1 MIEGENSNISE
12 TGCEKKGLDGNLVSL
27 HEFNYTNGLMGCVI
41 RWNLQQ
47 TNFDGINASI
57 VKCFL

>member
-1 MIEGENSNISE
+1 MIEGENSNISK
-12 TGCEKKGLDGNLVSL
+12 TGCEEKGLEGDLVSL

-47 TNFDGINASI
+47 TNFDGINASS
-57 VKCFL
+57 V